1 MKIDNYFDEIS
12 NELDDIHATLFGG
25 EANISDLDKALGDLN
40 MIANKVKKLKDD
52 LDMSNIL
59 MNKII
64 KLFQL
69 FFYIL
74 AAIMFTMSFLGVNFL
89 ISTLFASLD
98 IYIARKIKKEYQ
110 KDDFQEIM
118 DERINKL
125 FANIG
130 YKKEITNKKITN
142 LKRRKGLELS
152 FSSKEEIPRV
162 PKIQLVRTRT
172 RSLQ

>member
-1 MKIDNYFDEIS
+1 
-12 NELDDIHATLFGG
+12 
-25 EANISDLDKALGDLN
+25 
-40 MIANKVKKLKDD
+40 
-52 LDMSNIL
+52 
-59 MNKII
+59 
-64 KLFQL
+64 
-69 FFYIL
+69 
-74 AAIMFTMSFLGVNFL
+74 MFTMSFLGVNFL

-125 FANIG
+125 FANID